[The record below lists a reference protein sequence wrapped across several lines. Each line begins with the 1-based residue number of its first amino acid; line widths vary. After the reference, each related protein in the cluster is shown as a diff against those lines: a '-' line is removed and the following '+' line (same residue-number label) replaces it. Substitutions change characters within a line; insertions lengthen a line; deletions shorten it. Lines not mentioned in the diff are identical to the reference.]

1 MCIYKLRQKT
11 VRINKYSKVAGY
23 KTNITK
29 LVLFQYTNNELSERE
44 IKKAIQFT
52 IALKIKYVGIN
63 LTKEVKDLYT
73 ENGMILMKK
82 VEDTNKLKHSPCF
95 WIGRINI
102 IKISILL
109 KGTSIFK
116 AIPVKISMYFSQIQK
131 ILTQSEL
138 KT

>member
-1 MCIYKLRQKT
+1 MFIHLYIYVCIYKLRQKT

-102 IKISILL
+102 IKILGS
-109 KGTSIFK
+109 
-116 AIPVKISMYFSQIQK
+116 YYQ
-131 ILTQSEL
+131 E
-138 KT
+138 